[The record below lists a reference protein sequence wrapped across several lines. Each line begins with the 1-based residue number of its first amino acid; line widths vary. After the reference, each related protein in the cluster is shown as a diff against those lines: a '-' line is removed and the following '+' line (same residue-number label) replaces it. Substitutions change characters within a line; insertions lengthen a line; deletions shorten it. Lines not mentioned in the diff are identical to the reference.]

1 MESLRRTVAIV
12 EDDASMRRSVLRLLN
27 AHGFLAEEYTS
38 AESFLGR
45 DAGSNVECLVLDV
58 DLGGM
63 SGIELQRRL
72 KEAGSGL
79 PVIFITALED
89 DTLEVEAT
97 QAGCIAYLRK
107 PFPAAL
113 LIDAIND
120 ACKSQGPC

>member
-1 MESLRRTVAIV
+1 MKRWRVCSAC
-12 EDDASMRRSVLRLLN
+12 VLRLLN
-27 AHGFLAEEYTS
+27 AHGILAEEYTS

-45 DAGSNVECLVLDV
+45 DVGSNVECLVLDV

-72 KEAGSGL
+72 KESGSV

-89 DTLEVEAT
+89 DTLKVEAT

-120 ACKSQGPC
+120 AFESQGPSSSD

>member
-1 MESLRRTVAIV
+1 MESLRRTVAVV

-45 DAGSNVECLVLDV
+45 DVRNNVECLILDV

-63 SGIELQRRL
+63 SGLELQRRL
-72 KEAGSGL
+72 KDSGSGL

-89 DTLEVEAT
+89 DTLKVQAT
-97 QAGCIAYLRK
+97 RAGCIAYLRK

-120 ACKSQGPC
+120 ALES

>member
-1 MESLRRTVAIV
+1 MRT
-12 EDDASMRRSVLRLLN
+12 SVRRLLN
-27 AHGFLAEEYTS
+27 AHGFLAEEYAS

-45 DAGSNVECLVLDV
+45 NFGSSVECVVLDV

-72 KEAGSGL
+72 KESGSRL

-89 DTLEVEAT
+89 DALKVQAAR
-97 QAGCIAYLRK
+97 AGCIAYLRK

-113 LIDAIND
+113 LIDAINE
-120 ACKSQGPC
+120 ALEA